1 MAVPAPVL
9 PCRRGSEK
17 NKYGTVYGDPVAVLA
32 P

>member
-1 MAVPAPVL
+1 MAVPAPV
-9 PCRRGSEK
+9 PCRQGSEK